1 MKKLKWKI
9 KLLLKKMNS
18 FLLEQ
23 CQKFMKKLYNKPIA
37 NMLKE
42 NWTDLSG
49 RLTLDKINEKLNSNV
64 YASLFD
70 FYLDIRLLLEQRD
83 PQNQE
88 NAVINI
94 ILEDL
99 TQWVTYKFHNMPR
112 TPEELE
118 YIKIHKLAQ
127 KVNMIFG
134 AMIIKVD
141 NSNDASSISSNING
155 SPNLNAT
162 SPSLSGLSMS
172 DTSGIYSMTTSS
184 AYSPINGFNNYGSYG
199 QLMSLPKQSQASQKN
214 LETLQQRIEHL
225 RTPKELQAILKI
237 LQKHIPQFTLAPEV
251 VIEGRYITKAC
262 YVDLKEYLDS
272 VNA

>member
-1 MKKLKWKI
+1 MDD
-9 KLLLKKMNS
+9 

-37 NMLKE
+37 NMLKK

-49 RLTLDKINEKLNSNV
+49 VLTLDRINEKLNSNV

-70 FYLDIRLLLEQRD
+70 FFIDLRLLLEQRD

-88 NAVINI
+88 NSVINI
-94 ILEDL
+94 VLEDL

-112 TPEELE
+112 SPEELE
-118 YIKIHKLAQ
+118 YIKTHKLAQ

-134 AMIIKVD
+134 AMIVKVD
-141 NSNDASSISSNING
+141 NSSMNNFADPSYTGSNINQ
-155 SPNLNAT
+155 
-162 SPSLSGLSMS
+162 SPSLTSTSSSLSNFAAS
-172 DTSGIYSMTTSS
+172 DFGGIYSTTTSS
-184 AYSPINGFNNYGSYG
+184 AYSPINSFNNYGSYG
-199 QLMSLPKQSQASQKN
+199 QLISLPKQPQAGQKR
-214 LETLQQRIEHL
+214 LEILQQRIEHL

-262 YVDLKEYLDS
+262 ANDLKEYLNS

>member
-1 MKKLKWKI
+1 
-9 KLLLKKMNS
+9 MNS

-23 CQKFMKKLYNKPIA
+23 CQKFMKKLYSKPIA

-49 RLTLDKINEKLNSNV
+49 RLTLDKINEKLNSNT

-70 FYLDIRLLLEQRD
+70 FFLDLRLLLEQRD
-83 PQNQE
+83 PQNQK

-99 TQWVTYKFHNMPR
+99 TQWITYKFHNMPR

-118 YIKIHKLAQ
+118 YIETHKLAQ

-134 AMIIKVD
+134 AMIVKVE
-141 NSNDASSISSNING
+141 NSSMQSLNDSSFIGSNVNS
-155 SPNLNAT
+155 SPNLN
-162 SPSLSGLSMS
+162 SPSSSSSLGALSSSEIG
-172 DTSGIYSMTTSS
+172 GIYSTTTSS
-184 AYSPINGFNNYGSYG
+184 AYSSINGFNNYGGYG
-199 QLMSLPKQSQASQKN
+199 QLTALPKQPQAGQKR
-214 LETLQQRIEHL
+214 LEVLQQRIEHL
-225 RTPKELQAILKI
+225 KTPQELQAILKI

-262 YVDLKEYLDS
+262 AIDLKEYLNS